1 MKKLFLYVLATAL
14 SIMSCSSARS
24 TDANLKDSVN
34 AYSEISKKLDSIE
47 QRTKKIAEMQN
58 TIEQLKDS
66 LINEVDKYICSVAPR
81 SKMTADNIVNQSDMP
96 KQNAEQ
102 FVFEQPDLFSSPIV
116 NATNVQPVTSV
127 EAARPQTVVKE
138 KPVIKEVVKYID
150 KKPRKVVEVRI
161 FYDDGTYETFS

>member
-1 MKKLFLYVLATAL
+1 MEENDRYRISELMSYKNMQAKTFAEATG
-14 SIMSCSSARS
+14 ISSASLSHILNGRNNPTLS
-24 TDANLKDSVN
+24 TYKAILG
-34 AYSEISKKLDSIE
+34 AFPEISSDWLIFGDGPMVKGAQTE
-47 QRTKKIAEMQN
+47 QN
-58 TIEQLKDS
+58 T
-66 LINEVDKYICSVAPR
+66 
-81 SKMTADNIVNQSDMP
+81 DNIENQSDMP